1 MSTTPVTMI
10 HIQRFGIEIWINLQK
25 QTNILMRRA
34 ILTLNS
40 SENISKILWNSLH
53 ILASWCLNDFFI
65 EFKSLN
71 LNFCYWVEP
80 RTLML
85 IEVHFALK
93 GHYPQ
98 YTYPLNCDLNLG
110 PQITMKPQ
118 FTCLLEDI
126 ICVYDWWPQFT
137 YVCSSH

>member
-1 MSTTPVTMI
+1 MI

-93 GHYPQ
+93 GSLSTIYVSFELWFKFRPSNNNETTIHMFAGRY
-98 YTYPLNCDLNLG
+98 YMCLWLMTTIYIRLFKSLNNG
-110 PQITMKPQ
+110 RK
-118 FTCLLEDI
+118 
-126 ICVYDWWPQFT
+126 V
-137 YVCSSH
+137 